1 VEEGSGQP
9 TTAVSVANVKPVTPQ
24 NEALLEAGKAMFL
37 NSLDVGR
44 DFCKTMITVC
54 SAAIPVHVALVG
66 LAAGKEFNF
75 HVANGAL
82 ALAGPALYLGA
93 LSVFAYGYFPSRG
106 TLSVEDV
113 DSIEKARV
121 GTINRR
127 YDSAQIGTVVFVLGV
142 VMTLVAAMYFFSL
155 PDPAPAAP
163 MVAPAGTGG

>member
-1 VEEGSGQP
+1 MGEDGDQP
-9 TTAVSVANVKPVTPQ
+9 TTVSVADVKPITPQ
-24 NEALLEAGKAMFL
+24 NEVLLEAGKAMFL

-75 HVANGAL
+75 HIANGAL
-82 ALAGPALYLGA
+82 ALVGPALYLGA

-106 TLSVEDV
+106 ALSVEEV
-113 DSIEKARV
+113 DSVEKARV

-127 YDSAQIGTVVFVLGV
+127 YDSAQLGTVVFVLGV
-142 VMTLVAAMYFFSL
+142 IMTLVAAMYFFSL
-155 PDPAPAAP
+155 PDPAPSAP
-163 MVAPAGTGG
+163 MAGPAGTGG